1 MTDVTCVPSA
11 GSCWI
16 HLTGTSDAIRW
27 SLEGFNFGPFLE
39 IIGSQ
44 PRCSMYGIFTYIYPK
59 NDPNVGKYSIHG
71 APVQAMEISP
81 IMLTCYE

>member
-44 PRCSMYGIFTYIYPK
+44 
-59 NDPNVGKYSIHG
+59 
-71 APVQAMEISP
+71 AMEISP
-81 IMLTCYE
+81 NVDML